1 MSSVPYRVLNLI
13 SRDLDCEW
21 ALKAPDVWLVL
32 LLLLLLRRCRCRCGA
47 LAVAVAVAAAA
58 VVAVI
63 IRGLVV
69 VLLSVPATVSLVSQY
84 HYHMSSSSILRCSR
98 STCLKHLIRRPA
110 QPFFAHGD
118 TYS

>member
-32 LLLLLLRRCRCRCGA
+32 LLLLLLRLCRCRCGA
-47 LAVAVAVAAAA
+47 VAVAVAVAAAA

-84 HYHMSSSSILRCSR
+84 HYHMSSSSILRSSR